1 MHISN
6 VLIFEN
12 RWLCLI
18 SISSEKFEF
27 DEYKM
32 YLDVEIVAP
41 SMLLYN
47 SKFNNFSEYYVRCH
61 FLIPPWLHNSNFIDI
76 WMLVDYNPLYYVFVW
91 YVRIMIAMWLLI
103 VKTANENRGN
113 IEKWRHRKIMKTEEI
128 KKEKEEKLDTWYFIL
143 KPRNWILKL
152 SQIYSIHNSCDL
164 QKFCY

>member
-41 SMLLYN
+41 SMLLYS

-76 WMLVDYNPLYYVFVW
+76 RMLVDYNPLYYMFVW
-91 YVRIMIAMWLLI
+91 YVRII
-103 VKTANENRGN
+103 V
-113 IEKWRHRKIMKTEEI
+113 
-128 KKEKEEKLDTWYFIL
+128 
-143 KPRNWILKL
+143 P
-152 SQIYSIHNSCDL
+152 CD
-164 QKFCY
+164 CW

>member
-47 SKFNNFSEYYVRCH
+47 SKFNHFSEYYVRCH
-61 FLIPPWLHNSNFIDI
+61 FLIPP
-76 WMLVDYNPLYYVFVW
+76 
-91 YVRIMIAMWLLI
+91 
-103 VKTANENRGN
+103 
-113 IEKWRHRKIMKTEEI
+113 
-128 KKEKEEKLDTWYFIL
+128 
-143 KPRNWILKL
+143 
-152 SQIYSIHNSCDL
+152 
-164 QKFCY
+164 